1 MTRELSTRFPS
12 QAIERRAYR
21 INDFC
26 KTFGLGRT
34 GVYKLIRAGKLPSV
48 MVGGRRLIPADQA
61 EALLRGD
68 QK

>member
-1 MTRELSTRFPS
+1 MRPYKESF
-12 QAIERRAYR
+12 ERRAYR

-34 GVYKLIRAGKLPSV
+34 SVYKLIREGKLPSV
-48 MVGGRRLIPADQA
+48 LVGGRRLIPSDRA